1 MLPGRIL
8 AAFFINTNLNS
19 IRSNFSMTGFYAI
32 SYYLAVRYIRQK
44 TTVSDSLGGTLQ
56 HIILLSCSKTICSG
70 GDEIPF
76 T

>member
-1 MLPGRIL
+1 
-8 AAFFINTNLNS
+8 
-19 IRSNFSMTGFYAI
+19 MTGFYAI